1 MRERI
6 TKSTEIC
13 ADVFEG
19 SYTHPHS
26 RHMDDL
32 PLLLRKMKE
41 AMGGNQAALA
51 ARLGDGITQP
61 QVSRWLKGAEPKRP
75 HFQRILALA
84 HELGITTQISLSSE
98 SMPEPDLN
106 LIVHKLDRLVTEV
119 ASMRDDVGVLTAIV
133 MRLDGSQS
141 ALLQELRATH
151 SQIARM
157 NDRIRK
163 LENSET

>member
-1 MRERI
+1 M
-6 TKSTEIC
+6 
-13 ADVFEG
+13 
-19 SYTHPHS
+19 H
-26 RHMDDL
+26 DL
-32 PLLLRKMKE
+32 PQLLKKMME
-41 AMGGNQAALA
+41 AINGNQAELA
-51 ARLGDGITQP
+51 NRLGGGITQP
-61 QVSRWLKGAEPKRP
+61 NISRWMAGAEPKRP

-84 HELGITTQISLSSE
+84 HELGITTQISPSSE
-98 SMPEPDLN
+98 SMPDLDLS
-106 LIVHKLDRLVTEV
+106 LITHHLDRLITEV
-119 ASMRDDVGVLTAIV
+119 ASMRDDIGVLTAIV